1 MHYMKAIA
9 MPVSRSFLFVP
20 GDRADR
26 FDKAAAAGAHDVIL
40 DLEDAVHPDAKEA
53 ARTKIA
59 GWTGRTA
66 ARVRINGLETPW
78 FDEDIGFAR
87 REGLRKLMIPKAE
100 PHVVRRV
107 RAALG
112 DDVDIVALIETVA
125 GLLGLR
131 DLCAERGRLRLA
143 FGNLDFSLDAGIT
156 ETEREL
162 DPVRLQLALESR
174 HAGLPA
180 PIDGVFTG
188 LSDTMGL
195 AAQVKRAK
203 ALGLG
208 GKLCIH
214 PSQVAVVNAGWQPA
228 PEELDWARR
237 VIGAVEAGGAGVISL
252 DGKMVDRPVV
262 ERAREI
268 LGASAAE

>member
-1 MHYMKAIA
+1 MHYMKANA

-20 GDRADR
+20 GNRPDR
-26 FDKAAAAGAHDVIL
+26 FDKAAGVGAHDVIL

-53 ARTKIA
+53 ARAKIA
-59 GWTGRTA
+59 GWTGRNA
-66 ARVRINGLETPW
+66 ALVRINGLETPW
-78 FDEDIGFAR
+78 FDEDIAFAR
-87 REGLRKLMIPKAE
+87 KEGLRRLMVPKAE
-100 PHVVRRV
+100 PDVVRKV

-112 DDVDIVALIETVA
+112 DDVDIVALIETVD
-125 GLLGLR
+125 GLFALR
-131 DLCAERGRLRLA
+131 DLCAGRGRLRLA

-188 LSDTMGL
+188 ISDPVGL
-195 AAQVKRAK
+195 AAQVRRAK

-237 VIGAVEAGGAGVISL
+237 VIGAVEAGGSGVISL

-268 LGASAAE
+268 LGAGAPE